1 MDKTTT
7 IAIYVEDHKKLE
19 NLCRKGESFRDK
31 FSTIINEWIENQ
43 KN

>member
-1 MDKTTT
+1 MEKITT

-19 NLCRKGESFRDK
+19 DLCRKGESFRDK
-31 FSTIINEWIENQ
+31 FKSILNGWIEFQ